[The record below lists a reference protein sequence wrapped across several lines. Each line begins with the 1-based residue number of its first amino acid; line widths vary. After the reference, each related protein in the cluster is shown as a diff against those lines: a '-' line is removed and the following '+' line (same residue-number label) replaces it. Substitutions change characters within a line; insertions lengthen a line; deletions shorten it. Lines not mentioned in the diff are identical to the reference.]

1 MSEEKPT
8 PVGEGEVSPAAAKE
22 ITAVL
27 LASARKKRAVER
39 TSAESKAMQ
48 DYNRKIKK
56 ASRSKKRDQ
65 AGSDN
70 KIKQKEAIEILLE
83 RGLRNRHVIDFCVNT
98 LAPAACRN
106 LKTDGDN
113 IPYNRHL
120 FTQGLRATL
129 NDTETPKVE
138 DGEVE
143 GEIL

>member
-1 MSEEKPT
+1 MSEEGKPLEAAKT
-8 PVGEGEVSPAAAKE
+8 DVSPKE

-27 LASARKKRAVER
+27 VASARKKKATER
-39 TSAESKAMQ
+39 TAAEKAAMQ
-48 DYNRKIKK
+48 DYNRKVKK
-56 ASRSKKRDQ
+56 SSRSKQRDQ

-113 IPYNRHL
+113 ISYNRHL
-120 FTQGLRATL
+120 FSHGLRAT
-129 NDTETPKVE
+129 
-138 DGEVE
+138 
-143 GEIL
+143 